1 MSRMQPH
8 SSVAGASYDLIGNNA
23 SPKFANATPA
33 TQLGGTAATLGTMGL
48 LTAGSFVY
56 GIMKK
61 RPQELQLGY
70 VVAGLAGT
78 LPVAYDLWLNG
89 GKKYGGLTN
98 QGLFYTYTSLVAP
111 PLIGMFAGSILG
123 NQVASD
129 APKSRSKQKAW
140 YQGRYAARKKGR
152 KSPNQRGKNKGKS
165 ERERELQKGQNKRVT
180 KKSKKA
186 AKKAREGRGKRR
198 NEDYY
203 PTAEELSG
211 LFVQ

>member
-23 SPKFANATPA
+23 SPKFANATSG
-33 TQLGGTAATLGTMGL
+33 TQLGGTVATLGSMGL

-111 PLIGMFAGSILG
+111 PMIGLFAGSVLG
-123 NQVASD
+123 NYVASG
-129 APKSRSKQKAW
+129 APKPSSRKQPW
-140 YQGRYAARKKGR
+140 YQGRFAASKRSDYDKKPRDSDRQKKQNERRRKGKQRKRRKGGKKG
-152 KSPNQRGKNKGKS
+152 
-165 ERERELQKGQNKRVT
+165 
-180 KKSKKA
+180 KKQA
-186 AKKAREGRGKRR
+186 
-198 NEDYY
+198 DFDFTDFY
-203 PTAEELSG
+203 
-211 LFVQ
+211 

>member
-23 SPKFANATPA
+23 GPKFANATPSA
-33 TQLGGTAATLGTMGL
+33 PLGGTAATLGTMGL

-61 RPQELQLGY
+61 RPQDLQLGY
-70 VVAGLAGT
+70 VLAGAAGT

-98 QGLFYTYTSLVAP
+98 QGLFLTYTSLVAP

-123 NQVASD
+123 NQVMSG
-129 APKSRSKQKAW
+129 APKPSSRKQPW
-140 YQGRYAARKKGR
+140 YQGRFAASSRSDYDKKRNDDIRQKRQNERRRKGKSRRRRKGRKKGR
-152 KSPNQRGKNKGKS
+152 RDDDSFANW
-165 ERERELQKGQNKRVT
+165 
-180 KKSKKA
+180 
-186 AKKAREGRGKRR
+186 
-198 NEDYY
+198 D
-203 PTAEELSG
+203 
-211 LFVQ
+211 

>member
-33 TQLGGTAATLGTMGL
+33 TQLGGTATALGTMGL

-70 VVAGLAGT
+70 VLAGAAGT

-98 QGLFYTYTSLVAP
+98 QGLFLTYTSLVAP
-111 PLIGMFAGSILG
+111 P
-123 NQVASD
+123 
-129 APKSRSKQKAW
+129 
-140 YQGRYAARKKGR
+140 
-152 KSPNQRGKNKGKS
+152 
-165 ERERELQKGQNKRVT
+165 
-180 KKSKKA
+180 
-186 AKKAREGRGKRR
+186 
-198 NEDYY
+198 
-203 PTAEELSG
+203 
-211 LFVQ
+211 

>member
-33 TQLGGTAATLGTMGL
+33 TQLGGTVATLGSMGL

-98 QGLFYTYTSLVAP
+98 EGLILTYTSLVAP
-111 PLIGMFAGSILG
+111 PLIGLFAGSVLG
-123 NQVASD
+123 NYVASGS
-129 APKSRSKQKAW
+129 PKPSSRKQPW
-140 YQGRYAARKKGR
+140 YQGRFAASKRSDYSVGRQPKKLSDERREAQKRQNERRKKGR
-152 KSPNQRGKNKGKS
+152 QKKRKGRKKGGSPKDFDF
-165 ERERELQKGQNKRVT
+165 
-180 KKSKKA
+180 A
-186 AKKAREGRGKRR
+186 
-198 NEDYY
+198 DFY
-203 PTAEELSG
+203 
-211 LFVQ
+211 

>member
-8 SSVAGASYDLIGNNA
+8 SSVAGSSYDLIGNNA
-23 SPKFANATPA
+23 SPKFANATRSA
-33 TQLGGTAATLGTMGL
+33 SLGGTASALGTMGL

-70 VVAGLAGT
+70 VLAGAAGT

-98 QGLFYTYTSLVAP
+98 QGLFLTYTSLVAP

-123 NQVASD
+123 NQVMSG
-129 APKSRSKQKAW
+129 APKPSSRKKSW
-140 YQGRYAARKKGR
+140 YQGRFARTNEAKGDH
-152 KSPNQRGKNKGKS
+152 KSGKTKERTKDRQDKQNR
-165 ERERELQKGQNKRVT
+165 RERYTKG
-180 KKSKKA
+180 
-186 AKKAREGRGKRR
+186 GKRKDR
-198 NEDYY
+198 NKSRRRRDSDQEKFNKLYADMLEGDY
-203 PTAEELSG
+203 
-211 LFVQ
+211 

>member
-23 SPKFANATPA
+23 SPKFANATHA
-33 TQLGGTAATLGTMGL
+33 TQLGGTATTLGAMGL

-70 VVAGLAGT
+70 VLAGAVGT

-111 PLIGMFAGSILG
+111 PLIGLFAGSVLG
-123 NQVASD
+123 NYVASG
-129 APKSRSKQKAW
+129 APKPSSRKQPW
-140 YQGRYAARKKGR
+140 YQGRFAASKPSDYGKKGR
-152 KSPNQRGKNKGKS
+152 DDTKQKKQNERRRKGRTKN
-165 ERERELQKGQNKRVT
+165 RQKGR
-180 KKSKKA
+180 
-186 AKKAREGRGKRR
+186 GRRR
-198 NEDYY
+198 KDDDFDF
-203 PTAEELSG
+203 ADW
-211 LFVQ
+211 

>member
-23 SPKFANATPA
+23 SPKFVNATPA

-48 LTAGSFVY
+48 LTVGSFVY

-70 VVAGLAGT
+70 VLAGAAGT

-111 PLIGMFAGSILG
+111 PMIGLFAGSVLG
-123 NQVASD
+123 NYVASG
-129 APKSRSKQKAW
+129 APKPSSRKQPW
-140 YQGRYAARKKGR
+140 YQGRFAASKRSDYGKKGRDDTQQKKQNERRRKGRTKNRKKGGR
-152 KSPNQRGKNKGKS
+152 KRSRGDDFDFANWG
-165 ERERELQKGQNKRVT
+165 
-180 KKSKKA
+180 
-186 AKKAREGRGKRR
+186 
-198 NEDYY
+198 
-203 PTAEELSG
+203 
-211 LFVQ
+211 

>member
-70 VVAGLAGT
+70 VLAGAAGT

-111 PLIGMFAGSILG
+111 PMIGLFAGSVLG
-123 NQVASD
+123 NYVASG
-129 APKSRSKQKAW
+129 APKPSSRKQPW
-140 YQGRYAARKKGR
+140 YQGRFAASKRSKYDKKPRDSDRQKRQNERRRKGKTRTRKKRGKKGR
-152 KSPNQRGKNKGKS
+152 KSQDFDF
-165 ERERELQKGQNKRVT
+165 T
-180 KKSKKA
+180 
-186 AKKAREGRGKRR
+186 
-198 NEDYY
+198 DFY
-203 PTAEELSG
+203 
-211 LFVQ
+211 

>member
-8 SSVAGASYDLIGNNA
+8 SSVSGASYDLIGNNA
-23 SPKFANATPA
+23 GPKFANATPSA
-33 TQLGGTAATLGTMGL
+33 PLGGTVATLGTMGL

-111 PLIGMFAGSILG
+111 PLIGMFAGSTLG
-123 NQVASD
+123 NYVASG
-129 APKSRSKQKAW
+129 APKPSSRKQPW
-140 YQGRYAARKKGR
+140 YQGRFAATKRSDYSKRRKDDDDRQRRQNERRRKRKGKKRKRSRNKGR
-152 KSPNQRGKNKGKS
+152 KDDDFDFADWG
-165 ERERELQKGQNKRVT
+165 
-180 KKSKKA
+180 
-186 AKKAREGRGKRR
+186 
-198 NEDYY
+198 
-203 PTAEELSG
+203 
-211 LFVQ
+211 

>member
-23 SPKFANATPA
+23 GPKFATATPSA
-33 TQLGGTAATLGTMGL
+33 PLGGTVATLGTMGL

-70 VVAGLAGT
+70 VLAGAAGT

-98 QGLFYTYTSLVAP
+98 QGLFLTYTSLVAP

-123 NQVASD
+123 NQVMSG
-129 APKSRSKQKAW
+129 APKPSSRKQPW
-140 YQGRYAARKKGR
+140 YQGRFAASKRSDYDKRRDDDDQQRKQNER
-152 KSPNQRGKNKGKS
+152 RRKGKS
-165 ERERELQKGQNKRVT
+165 R
-180 KKSKKA
+180 
-186 AKKAREGRGKRR
+186 KRR
-198 NEDYY
+198 KGGKKRRRDDDSFANWD
-203 PTAEELSG
+203 
-211 LFVQ
+211 

>member
-33 TQLGGTAATLGTMGL
+33 TQLGGTVATLGSMGL

-70 VVAGLAGT
+70 VLAGAVGT

-111 PLIGMFAGSILG
+111 PLIGLFAGSILG
-123 NQVASD
+123 NYVASG
-129 APKSRSKQKAW
+129 APKPSSKKKAW
-140 YQGRYAARKKGR
+140 YQGRFAASKPSDYGKRRKDDDRQERQNKRRKKGR
-152 KSPNQRGKNKGKS
+152 QKKRRGRKKGKS
-165 ERERELQKGQNKRVT
+165 PKDFDF
-180 KKSKKA
+180 A
-186 AKKAREGRGKRR
+186 
-198 NEDYY
+198 DFY
-203 PTAEELSG
+203 
-211 LFVQ
+211 

>member
-23 SPKFANATPA
+23 GPKFANATPA
-33 TQLGGTAATLGTMGL
+33 TQLGGTATALGTMGL

-61 RPQELQLGY
+61 RPQDLQLGY
-70 VVAGLAGT
+70 VLAGAAGT

-98 QGLFYTYTSLVAP
+98 QGLFLTYTSLVAP

-123 NQVASD
+123 NQVMSD
-129 APKSRSKQKAW
+129 APKPSSRKKSW
-140 YQGRYAARKKGR
+140 YQGRFARTNEAKGDHKSGKSKEQKKKRQDEQNKRERYTKGR
-152 KSPNQRGKNKGKS
+152 KRKGRNKGS
-165 ERERELQKGQNKRVT
+165 GSRGSDQNMLNELYADMGD
-180 KKSKKA
+180 
-186 AKKAREGRGKRR
+186 G
-198 NEDYY
+198 DY
-203 PTAEELSG
+203 
-211 LFVQ
+211 